1 MTLRGLTTISFFAAD
16 LEKAGEWYTALL
28 GVPPYFQV
36 PGAYLEFR
44 IGDDEDELG
53 IINAA
58 YAPHDTTSAGGA
70 IVYWHVDDLDATLA
84 RLQELGATVHEPK
97 RDRGGNG
104 FVTASVLD
112 PFGNILGVMT
122 NPHWLTTR
130 R

>member
-28 GVPPYFQV
+28 GVPPYFRV

-112 PFGNILGVMT
+112 PFGKIPGLMT
-122 NPHWLTTR
+122 NPHWLTKR